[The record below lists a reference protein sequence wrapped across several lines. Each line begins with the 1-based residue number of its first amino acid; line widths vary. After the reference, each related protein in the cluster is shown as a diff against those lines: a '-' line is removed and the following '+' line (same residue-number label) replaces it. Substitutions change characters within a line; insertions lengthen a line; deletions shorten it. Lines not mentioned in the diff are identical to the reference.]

1 MMEERRKKGL
11 VMKKTMEEAKKVLA
25 MEEAGLSGWGRKRE
39 LRLEI
44 EMPDNGIE
52 KEDGK
57 IEEMKK
63 NIFSSFLFFFFLFPF
78 FLFKKNQNRNLER
91 KKELR
96 N

>member
-1 MMEERRKKGL
+1 MVEERREKGL
-11 VMKKTMEEAKKVLA
+11 VMKKTMEEAKVLA

-57 IEEMKK
+57 IEETKK
-63 NIFSSFLFFFFLFPF
+63 NIFLFFSFFSPFPF
-78 FLFKKNQNRNLER
+78 
-91 KKELR
+91 
-96 N
+96 